1 MSETLPPITGNG
13 VILNFIF
20 PFDDAVER
28 KARICWRRTLG
39 GQNADTEYARVE
51 QSGDTTVVL
60 QQVTFKGDAWVALE
74 ENSGRC
80 LLTHV
85 ATGEREQRVVITP
98 TPEAAA
104 PAAAPP
110 TAAAAADD
118 DDDPE
123 LAAAIAESLRTAP
136 PAAAASSSG
145 GAGRPVAR
153 RPRRDLRRGRRGA
166 GGA

>member
-13 VILNFIF
+13 VVLSFIF
-20 PFDDAVER
+20 PFDEAVER

-74 ENSGRC
+74 ENSGK
-80 LLTHV
+80 LLVTHV

-98 TPEAAA
+98 TTEPAA
-104 PAAAPP
+104 PA
-110 TAAAAADD
+110 
-118 DDDPE
+118 
-123 LAAAIAESLRTAP
+123 R
-136 PAAAASSSG
+136 SS
-145 GAGRPVAR
+145 A
-153 RPRRDLRRGRRGA
+153 
-166 GGA
+166 